1 MTGQGVI
8 LKMISYLRKKY
19 WVRLKDGFWL
29 GFLLIFASTLRIVL
43 IALGWPITNSDEAT
57 MGLMAM
63 HIAFRGEYPIFF
75 YGQSY
80 MGSLEAYP
88 AAVLF
93 RLFGPSSFTLRF
105 GLVLLFALFLLLLYL
120 LTSQLYTKK
129 YALLS
134 IALLCFGSI
143 EMLTRQ
149 LKAIGG
155 YPETLLFGA
164 LMLLLATYLALSYDQ
179 RGMTRTKYVRSFLY
193 WLLGCSIG
201 AGIWSNML
209 ALPFVGVSFLLL
221 FLFCRHEWRTKI
233 TLFLL
238 LGLLLGLLPLL
249 IFNVEYPLQNSMV
262 ALWQLHASG
271 GTSASMHVSLWD
283 NLLGTVVISLPMAT
297 GAPSICPISTL
308 PGYWREQL
316 SGCMVVQGI
325 WGIGFL
331 CLWLLASMLT
341 LKKLKQMYQPI
352 AIPRSIEEQRS
363 LVMYTARL
371 MVLAS
376 AGLTLLAFAPSPA
389 SALVPGTSSRYL
401 IGLLVAF
408 PAILAP
414 LWESLQNRR
423 AASGIDK
430 ALLLR
435 RTGFLLIGVLLIY
448 STVGIFQQ
456 AASVQV
462 LNQQRRVFIADLLR
476 VHATHIYSDYWTCND
491 VIFQS
496 GEHIICSVIDSDFQA
511 GQNRYTPYSS
521 TVQHD
526 PQAAYVFQIGS
537 PQAALLSQKRG
548 ILKGHYS
555 NLIIDGYVVYQP
567 QR

>member
-1 MTGQGVI
+1 MT
-8 LKMISYLRKKY
+8 SYLRKKY
-19 WVRLKDGFWL
+19 WVRLQYGFWL
-29 GFLLIFASTLRIVL
+29 GFLLIFASTVRIVL
-43 IALGWPITNSDEAT
+43 IGLGWPITNSDEAT

-63 HIAFRGEYPIFF
+63 HIAFRGEHPVFF

-93 RLFGPSSFTLRF
+93 RLFGPSSFTLRL
-105 GLVLLFALFLLLLYL
+105 GLVLLFALFLLILYL
-120 LTSQLYTKK
+120 LTSLLYTKK

-155 YPETLLFGA
+155 YPETLLFGS
-164 LMLLLATYLALSYDQ
+164 LMLLLATYLALSYNQ
-179 RGMTRTKYVRSFLY
+179 RDMTRSKYARSFLY

-209 ALPFVGVSFLLL
+209 VLPFVGVPLLLL
-221 FLFCRHEWRTKI
+221 FLFCRYEWRTRM

-249 IFNVEYPLQNSMV
+249 IFNVAYPLQNSIV

-283 NLLGTVVISLPMAT
+283 HLLGTVVISLPMAT

-325 WGIGFL
+325 WGLVFL
-331 CLWLLASMLT
+331 CLWLLAGLLT
-341 LKKLKQMYQPI
+341 IKKLKEIYYPVVM
-352 AIPRSIEEQRS
+352 PRSFDEQRN
-363 LVMYTARL
+363 LVVYTARL
-371 MVLAS
+371 MILVS
-376 AGLTLLAFAPSPA
+376 AGLTLLSFALSPA
-389 SALVPGTSSRYL
+389 SALVPATASRYL

-414 LWESLQNRR
+414 LWEPLQNCI
-423 AASGIDK
+423 APSGIDK
-430 ALLLR
+430 TLLLR
-435 RTGFLLIGVLLIY
+435 KTGFLLIGVLLIY
-448 STVGIFQQ
+448 STLGVFQQ
-456 AASVQV
+456 VTSVEV
-462 LNQQRRVFIADLLR
+462 SSQQRRVFIADLLR
-476 VHATHIYSDYWTCND
+476 VHIIHIYSDYWTCND

-496 GEHIICSVIDSDFQA
+496 GERIICSVIDDDFQP
-511 GQNRYTPYSS
+511 GQNRYIPYSS
-521 TVQHD
+521 IVQQD
-526 PQAAYVFQIGS
+526 PQAAYVFHIGS
-537 PQAALLSQKRG
+537 PQATLLSQKVG
-548 ILKGHYS
+548 LLKKQYS

-567 QR
+567 QG